1 MQKIILLIT
10 LLSLALVAGI
20 FAQEQKEKPH
30 DKEHGGRPMTVEL
43 TGTTEVP
50 GPGDADG
57 SGTASLTLNMG
68 KGEICYELVVTNVP
82 AATAAHIHLGVAGQA
97 GDVKVMLA
105 APTNG
110 SSKGCVTADK
120 ELIKDIMQNPANYYV
135 NVHNAEF
142 PKGAVRGQLNK

>member
-1 MQKIILLIT
+1 MGKSQTKLAFA
-10 LLSLALVAGI
+10 LLSSTIL
-20 FAQEQKEKPH
+20 FAVPVQAE
-30 DKEHGGRPMTVEL
+30 MVNFTTEL
-43 TGTTEVP
+43 TGASEVP
-50 GPGDADG
+50 PSDTSAK
-57 SGTASLTLNMG
+57 GTADVVVDTDAKKVTWAVKVEGLTG
-68 KGEICYELVVTNVP
+68 D
-82 AATAAHIHLGVAGQA
+82 ATAAHIHLGVAGQA

-120 ELIKDIMQNPANYYV
+120 ELIKDIIQNPANYYI